1 MCLGVEL
8 SPFYVDL
15 AFRRWQAFT
24 AEKATLFGDGA
35 SFDDIQQIRAPA
47 PTGEASAPAA
57 TNGKPCP
64 DRNHRGRRRL
74 KTCAAAV
81 PDPRALSCS
90 PATRV
95 NVRSMDPSRDPILSY
110 WNARL
115 NLARSPGG
123 NGIGWR
129 RSLGPLRITTNLDRG
144 ALAAYCGAY
153 ASDMSAEPERRP
165 PFKKLSPLYSQT
177 CSVLGGLTPKSLYT
191 RRYSLGDI
199 PNLFLKALPK

>member
-1 MCLGVEL
+1 M
-8 SPFYVDL
+8 
-15 AFRRWQAFT
+15 
-24 AEKATLFGDGA
+24 
-35 SFDDIQQIRAPA
+35 
-47 PTGEASAPAA
+47 
-57 TNGKPCP
+57 
-64 DRNHRGRRRL
+64 RGRRPRPTCL
-74 KTCAAAV
+74 KL
-81 PDPRALSCS
+81 LS
-90 PATRV
+90 
-95 NVRSMDPSRDPILSY
+95 
-110 WNARL
+110 
-115 NLARSPGG
+115 G